1 LRKYGRRGS
10 IDAEERRPYTRGMA
24 KRLRIIAKRAGVEKK
39 VNPHLFRHSRITH
52 MLQQGYSESVIK
64 KLMWGNLDTDMLS
77 TYGHLTDADIDDEIA
92 AMAGVKPPAAKE
104 AAECLEPR
112 QCPRCYTV
120 NGPTV
125 NFCGR
130 CGLELTMQ
138 AVEDVKLAEDQA
150 ELTPEYQALY
160 NRIVRDLR
168 DLA

>member
-1 LRKYGRRGS
+1 
-10 IDAEERRPYTRGMA
+10 M
-24 KRLRIIAKRAGVEKK
+24 
-39 VNPHLFRHSRITH
+39 
-52 MLQQGYSESVIK
+52 
-64 KLMWGNLDTDMLS
+64 
-77 TYGHLTDADIDDEIA
+77 
-92 AMAGVKPPAAKE
+92 
-104 AAECLEPR
+104 
-112 QCPRCYTV
+112 

-130 CGLELTMQ
+130 CGLELTKQ